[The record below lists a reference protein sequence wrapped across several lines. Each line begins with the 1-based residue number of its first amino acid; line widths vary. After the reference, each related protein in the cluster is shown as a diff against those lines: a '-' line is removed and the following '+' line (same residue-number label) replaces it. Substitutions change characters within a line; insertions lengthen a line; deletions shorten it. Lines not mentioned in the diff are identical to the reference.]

1 MHLSKY
7 ETVHHFKEKW
17 GKESGIKM
25 QIVSSYD
32 IFRTNVVQSHH
43 QQGTIKVSF
52 TKAKDVPYFGCTH

>member
-1 MHLSKY
+1 MYSRNGSQQKHRIHKKYTVRKMHLSKY

-32 IFRTNVVQSHH
+32 IFRTNVV
-43 QQGTIKVSF
+43 
-52 TKAKDVPYFGCTH
+52 